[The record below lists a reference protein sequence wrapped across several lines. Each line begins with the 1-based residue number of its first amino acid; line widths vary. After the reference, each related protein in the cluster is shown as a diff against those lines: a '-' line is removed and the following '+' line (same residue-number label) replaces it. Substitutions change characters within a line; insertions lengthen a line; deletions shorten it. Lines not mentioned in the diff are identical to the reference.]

1 MTETTKPIAETDNFI
16 VLDKYEKIVQSGN
29 YQSEKQLEEELLADL
44 QQQGYEYRHDLN
56 SQDKLLANLRAQV
69 QRLNDVVFTDSE
81 WQRFLVE
88 YLDKPADGIIDKTRK
103 IQNDHRYDFIFDNG
117 LLQNI
122 DLVDKKQLARNQV
135 QVINQF
141 EQTGTHANRYDVT
154 ILVNGLPL
162 VHIELKKRGVAFARL
177 LIRYTVIAR
186 RVSTATIRSSSSCKF
201 S

>member
-1 MTETTKPIAETDNFI
+1 MTETTKPIAETDHFI
-16 VLDKYEKIVQSGN
+16 VLDKYEKIAQSGN

-56 SQDKLLANLRAQV
+56 SHSKLLANLRGQL

-88 YLDKPADGIIDKTRK
+88 YLDKPSDGIVDKTRK

-122 DLVDKKQLARNQV
+122 DLVDKKQLARN
-135 QVINQF
+135 
-141 EQTGTHANRYDVT
+141 
-154 ILVNGLPL
+154 
-162 VHIELKKRGVAFARL
+162 
-177 LIRYTVIAR
+177 
-186 RVSTATIRSSSSCKF
+186 
-201 S
+201 